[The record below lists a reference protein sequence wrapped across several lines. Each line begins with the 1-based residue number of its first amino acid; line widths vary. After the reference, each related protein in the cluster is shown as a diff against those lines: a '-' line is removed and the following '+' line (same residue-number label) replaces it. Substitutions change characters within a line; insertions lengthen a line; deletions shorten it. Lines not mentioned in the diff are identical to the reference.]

1 MTEPSRAA
9 LHAASQV
16 EAIVDAAERA
26 AVEARRQ
33 AEKDARD
40 IVAQAKQAARKDLD
54 DSRRKALQ
62 LGEDARKEAA
72 RTIAEAREAADA
84 VLAEAQS
91 LGQSLK
97 AAANALTAEAE
108 RLVRDVQLTHRELLA
123 ELRLPGVAEVR
134 AKRQGRS
141 DPADETGRVPGEP
154 PRRRPTSPE
163 VFDLPDWVPGDH

>member
-1 MTEPSRAA
+1 MIRSSSLLVNRSE
-9 LHAASQV
+9 
-16 EAIVDAAERA
+16 I
-26 AVEARRQ
+26 
-33 AEKDARD
+33 
-40 IVAQAKQAARKDLD
+40 
-54 DSRRKALQ
+54 
-62 LGEDARKEAA
+62 
-72 RTIAEAREAADA
+72 
-84 VLAEAQS
+84 EAQS
-91 LGQSLK
+91 LAQSLK

-134 AKRQGRS
+134 AKREGRG